1 MPDIKRINVA
11 VTPQAVEALELVIER
26 EGVDLHEAHRRLI
39 AYGALV
45 YRTIAVDGHRMVIHD
60 GGCDREVILS

>member
-1 MPDIKRINVA
+1 MTAIERINVA
-11 VTPQAVEALELVIER
+11 VTPDTVEALELVIER

-45 YRTIAVDGHRMVIHD
+45 YRTIQVDGHRIVIHG
-60 GGCDREVILS
+60 GGCDREVLLA